1 MDFMKLLGTVIAV
14 LFHPASSSKINGK
27 RNREETKW
35 CFITRLLKNPQS
47 FDSEFLVKPRTET
60 SSPTLNLFLFLL
72 RPQLRCAAE
81 NTFQFGAFDVYD
93 FRWWW
98 WWGRKNNPKRFV
110 FFAVAMWHCSWE
122 ATGAWCSGNR
132 VISGVCDVGRSTMSS
147 CALCSAVRELRVW
160 EALFTIKTGIGQF
173 LTNSYLLFN
182 SL

>member
-98 WWGRKNNPKRFV
+98 WWGRKNNPKRC
-110 FFAVAMWHCSWE
+110 FFLQWRCDTAAGKQRARDAVE
-122 ATGAWCSGNR
+122 I
-132 VISGVCDVGRSTMSS
+132 V
-147 CALCSAVRELRVW
+147 LSAVFVMSGGPQWAVVRSVL
-160 EALFTIKTGIGQF
+160 Q
-173 LTNSYLLFN
+173 
-182 SL
+182 